1 MAQSN
6 WKRHLLAFLGRRA
19 RGASGMPEATAHSD
33 DASVSPIGGKPG
45 IAQEEKQARTDK
57 LTAREK
63 ELCLL
68 LVEGYTLKESAQ
80 KLGVKYSTVNTH
92 MNAVYR
98 KLGINTRA
106 ELIINYRYLV
116 NAQSNGNAV
125 DDK

>member
-6 WKRHLLAFLGRRA
+6 WKRSLLAFWGRRE
-19 RGASGMPEATAHSD
+19 RGADAPEAAAHGD
-33 DASVSPIGGKPG
+33 GASVSLVEGKPG
-45 IAQEEKQARTDK
+45 IAQGEKHERVDK

-98 KLGINTRA
+98 KLGVNTRA
-106 ELIINYRYLV
+106 GLIINYRYLV
-116 NAQSNGNAV
+116 NGKSNGNAV